1 MNHNVSWSFGQSLL
15 DMFLAPETPPCSFPG
30 PECQTTGSIQ
40 FGRTGT
46 PSVNI
51 PMYSLTCEQQNFNQL
66 NETLCAAILK
76 ASSQESY
83 VLYQM
88 CRALG
93 MLSQTEVT
101 KVWKNACHM
110 TKNIILPLIEPCS
123 DPGTAQSSGIA
134 RSTLSLSE
142 LLCNYQNWTIADAVD
157 PALVT
162 MCSEND
168 HAAFILA
175 VCNNAEAMHVL
186 VRNPSNAWVW
196 EFCANVS
203 DTYTVNLYCSYNMW
217 TAETIDPSMVA
228 FCWYNDMERFQFVLC
243 DSVPFFM
250 VVFSSEE
257 NNWLK
262 PNCSQPPPQIDT
274 NTLVAESCKYAEWKN
289 LRAITPEQISVC
301 IQNDEVRFI
310 NEVCV
315 NHTIVTELVQ
325 NSANA
330 WVEQYCTHSIRNPPT
345 SPPPLSIEVWCNY
358 SKWTNMSVDPSVVAL
373 CWQYDQIG
381 FHQNVCCNIPL
392 YDKLSLHVD
401 NQWLIRECSDNDT
414 KNVLE
419 QVCVYSDWSQP
430 TIVDMTE
437 LALCA
442 DLDTENF
449 TRNVCANATVL
460 QNLLANLDNTWLLE
474 QCTNLTASGPGGGAG
489 NGGSLMGFRPAQQ
502 CQYSSW
508 ALVLPDAALLAL
520 CWDYDQA
527 NFISFICA
535 DSSMLTYITREPSSL
550 WVGTLCATYTA
561 PQTISVGGSNE
572 TTSQTCIVRDL
583 AKKLNWTCSTDFS
596 TVCQPG
602 ASQVQGLQVLLRC
615 GIKVLQP
622 RLESLMTTQVT
633 SVVKRATSLW
643 VVLLL
648 ALEESQITS
657 LRVIEYIRLGVFDSI
672 VIYMNNETNFDN
684 KRVLLQCFGVGIII
698 TFLLTIV
705 FIRPLF
711 PKKDNELVLKG
722 LLVFLIIN

>member
-1 MNHNVSWSFGQSLL
+1 MSFIRCVEHSACSLK
-15 DMFLAPETPPCSFPG
+15 PKWQRS
-30 PECQTTGSIQ
+30 
-40 FGRTGT
+40 GRTHVT
-46 PSVNI
+46 WPR
-51 PMYSLTCEQQNFNQL
+51 T
-66 NETLCAAILK
+66 
-76 ASSQESY
+76 SSY
-83 VLYQM
+83 
-88 CRALG
+88 
-93 MLSQTEVT
+93 
-101 KVWKNACHM
+101 
-110 TKNIILPLIEPCS
+110 
-123 DPGTAQSSGIA
+123 
-134 RSTLSLSE
+134 LSLSPAVIPAQHNQVVLHGPLSASVNFSVTTRTGLLLMLWTQLWSQCAVRMIMQHSF
-142 LLCNYQNWTIADAVD
+142 LLC
-157 PALVT
+157 VT
-162 MCSEND
+162 MLKLCMCWSE
-168 HAAFILA
+168 IL
-175 VCNNAEAMHVL
+175 VMLGCGNSVQTCQTRTQWTCIVHITCGL
-186 VRNPSNAWVW
+186 LKPSTHQWWRSAGIMTWK
-196 EFCANVS
+196 
-203 DTYTVNLYCSYNMW
+203 
-217 TAETIDPSMVA
+217 
-228 FCWYNDMERFQFVLC
+228 RFQFVLC

-489 NGGSLMGFRPAQQ
+489 NGGSLMGFRPGSAV
-502 CQYSSW
+502 S
-508 ALVLPDAALLAL
+508 VLQLGFGAPGCCSPSLFAGT
-520 CWDYDQA
+520 
-527 NFISFICA
+527 
-535 DSSMLTYITREPSSL
+535 MTRPTLSPSSVL
-550 WVGTLCATYTA
+550 TL
-561 PQTISVGGSNE
+561 P
-572 TTSQTCIVRDL
+572 
-583 AKKLNWTCSTDFS
+583 CS
-596 TVCQPG
+596 P
-602 ASQVQGLQVLLRC
+602 
-615 GIKVLQP
+615 
-622 RLESLMTTQVT
+622 
-633 SVVKRATSLW
+633 TSLGSPPAFGSALS
-643 VVLLL
+643 VLHTQLHKPSVL
-648 ALEESQITS
+648 VGAMKRLPR
-657 LRVIEYIRLGVFDSI
+657 RV
-672 VIYMNNETNFDN
+672 
-684 KRVLLQCFGVGIII
+684 
-698 TFLLTIV
+698 
-705 FIRPLF
+705 
-711 PKKDNELVLKG
+711 
-722 LLVFLIIN
+722 